1 MSILFPLSLVG
12 GGSNINNFHLP
23 IHSDPFYFQLECSF
37 LNSEDFLLKHFS
49 SWGTLCR
56 WKPFHK
62 FQFVIFF
69 WHFVALVSENFF
81 DSKKS
86 FPKQILLY
94 KIYINWSWNKNFG
107 WKLLLVTSVSSA
119 AKRKQH
125 VAQGATVL
133 LSKTKF
139 EYDTSNL
146 AFFHKICTKTLIWPK
161 NADFVV
167 KWFKADIEKD
177 KFYLVSKTILFINSQ
192 RSQFWLIIGIA

>member
-1 MSILFPLSLVG
+1 MILSPVSLVG
-12 GGSNINNFHLP
+12 GGSNIGNFHLP
-23 IHSDPFYFQLECSF
+23 IQLAPFYFQQECSF
-37 LNSEDFLLKHFS
+37 FCTEYFLLKHFS
-49 SWGTLCR
+49 SWGTLWR

-86 FPKQILLY
+86 FSKQILLY

-125 VAQGATVL
+125 MLLRAQQCYYPRQNLNMIRAIWL
-133 LSKTKF
+133 FFIKF
-139 EYDTSNL
+139 VQKRWFDQ
-146 AFFHKICTKTLIWPK
+146 KTLILLW
-161 NADFVV
+161 NG
-167 KWFKADIEKD
+167 
-177 KFYLVSKTILFINSQ
+177 SKQTLKKINFI
-192 RSQFWLIIGIA
+192 W